1 MAFIKKVQIEDMKKE
16 KYFTEVSAN
25 EDGIVRV
32 CNRKEGAVKG
42 FSSFVQLQIETDDED
57 AYVSL
62 RDEQVDELIEAL
74 RIAKTVIE

>member
-1 MAFIKKVQIEDMKKE
+1 MRTAR
-16 KYFTEVSAN
+16 A
-25 EDGIVRV
+25 
-32 CNRKEGAVKG
+32 
-42 FSSFVQLQIETDDED
+42 FVQLQIETDDED